1 MAVSRLSFYSKTLKM
16 NTSVNI
22 ILPEYPTGSG
32 KTLLLLHGL
41 GEDENAWLNQTRLTD
56 YASQTD
62 ITIIMPRVDRSYYT
76 SRDGDSQ
83 YFEYISQELLQRCR
97 AWFRLSDQRSQ
108 TFIAGTSM
116 GGFGA
121 LKTGLILPKE
131 FQAIFPMSAMTDIVQ
146 KWRESPKRDAWFKG
160 LFGSPDQVKNSINDI
175 AYLIAQ
181 QKAQTP
187 YIWQLC
193 GTDDPFYEMNLALN
207 EQIEQ
212 QGLRHEFVAVS
223 GGHEWVVW
231 DKAIQ
236 QIIKLIDE
244 NAFD

>member
-1 MAVSRLSFYSKTLKM
+1 MAVSRLSFYSKALKM

-22 ILPEYPTGSG
+22 ILPEYPKGSG

-83 YFEYISQELLQRCR
+83 YFEYI
-97 AWFRLSDQRSQ
+97 
-108 TFIAGTSM
+108 
-116 GGFGA
+116 
-121 LKTGLILPKE
+121 
-131 FQAIFPMSAMTDIVQ
+131 VQ
-146 KWRESPKRDAWFKG
+146 KWRESPKRDTWFKG
-160 LFGSPDQVKNSINDI
+160 IFGSPDQVKNSINDI
-175 AYLIAQ
+175 NYLITQ
-181 QKAQTP
+181 QRAQTP
-187 YIWQLC
+187 YILQLC

>member
-62 ITIIMPRVDRSYYT
+62 ITIIMPRVDQSYYT